1 MAKTEAAEQRAD
13 LAAQVG
19 ARIEYKVDALIRIVG
34 EEHEDERGY
43 RVGTG
48 VVGRLMRL
56 EESAEVLAPASG
68 FSVNLA
74 FIGNHL
80 VTSSAGI

>member
-1 MAKTEAAEQRAD
+1 
-13 LAAQVG
+13 
-19 ARIEYKVDALIRIVG
+19 
-34 EEHEDERGY
+34 
-43 RVGTG
+43 
-48 VVGRLMRL
+48 MRL
-56 EESAEVLAPASG
+56 EEPAEVLAPASG

>member
-1 MAKTEAAEQRAD
+1 VSARITSLFAHREVSAGRKKHP
-13 LAAQVG
+13 LGAQVLNP
-19 ARIEYKVDALIRIVG
+19 VP
-34 EEHEDERGY
+34 ERTAQREAGGY
-43 RVGTG
+43 R
-48 VVGRLMRL
+48 RLMRL